1 MRDLL
6 INAATIKEE
15 LYKAAAYRNLLNS
28 VNSLEG
34 EEEGVPLEGREEIA
48 GALEENLRQSE
59 QTAQDAEQKVPELS
73 DEAKKAGAF
82 RRVRQAEDQEAEE
95 EDKGLLDKAKDR
107 LSDQ

>member
-6 INAATIKEE
+6 INAATIK
-15 LYKAAAYRNLLNS
+15 KNSTRQPPTRNLLNS

-59 QTAQDAEQKVPELS
+59 QAARMPS
-73 DEAKKAGAF
+73 
-82 RRVRQAEDQEAEE
+82 RSSQA
-95 EDKGLLDKAKDR
+95 LR
-107 LSDQ
+107 